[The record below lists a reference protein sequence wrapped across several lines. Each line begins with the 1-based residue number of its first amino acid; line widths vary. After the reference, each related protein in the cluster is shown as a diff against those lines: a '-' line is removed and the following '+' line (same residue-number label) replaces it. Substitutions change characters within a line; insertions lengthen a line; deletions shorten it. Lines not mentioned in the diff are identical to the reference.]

1 MENNSKSSVIVT
13 CIMVLIP
20 IYLGRIQE
28 LVPALSPLHIGKIAM
43 AVSLILLFLTW
54 KNDAADGFNLW
65 QVSQVKYIL
74 VILGIMVLSIPFSI
88 WRGGSLGFL
97 TNHLKLLLFILLI
110 VKGVKS
116 PADIRKISWSY
127 AITIMALALFS
138 LLDPRV
144 VEGRVFASSTYD
156 PNDMALVMAMSVP
169 LLFYMMEAES
179 GLKKLV
185 LLATLLLMMT
195 LVLKTGSRGGVLALI
210 TVAGIILYRKGSS
223 YTLKRVPLF
232 VVVLL
237 LGISFTSVDLR
248 ERYAD
253 FFAMK
258 QDYNTSAQGGRL
270 EIWKRGLILMV
281 KHPLLGTGAG
291 TYTIADGS
299 THEGGKW
306 STAHNSF
313 VLIGVELGIIAL
325 IIQLKLIRRAV
336 QAVRRGV
343 ETSPLPWFPAGVE
356 IGLYGYCVGGFFLSW
371 AYASLFY
378 FFIALSILHLKT
390 AGVPVG
396 TPEQAES
403 AAMDF
408 AGHPEEYGR

>member
-1 MENNSKSSVIVT
+1 MENNSKSGIVVT

-28 LVPALSPLHIGKIAM
+28 LIPALSGLHIGKIAM
-43 AVSLILLFLTW
+43 VVSLILLCLTW
-54 KNDAADGFNLW
+54 KNDSPNDFNLW

-74 VILGIMVLSIPFSI
+74 IILGIMVLSIPFSL
-88 WRGGSLGFL
+88 WRGGSVDFL
-97 TNHLKLLLFILLI
+97 NNHVKLLLFVLLI
-110 VKGVKS
+110 IKGVKS
-116 PADIRKISWSY
+116 PADIQKISWSY
-127 AITIMALALFS
+127 AITIMVLALFS
-138 LLDPRV
+138 LLNPKE
-144 VEGRVFASSTYD
+144 VEGRIFASSTYD

-169 LLFYMMEAES
+169 LLFYMMEAEF
-179 GLKKLV
+179 GLKRLV

-195 LVLKTGSRGGVLALI
+195 LVLKTGSRGGVLALL
-210 TVAGIILYRKGSS
+210 TVAGIMLYRKGCAF
-223 YTLKRVPLF
+223 TLKRLPLF

-270 EIWKRGLILMV
+270 EIWKRGLSLMV
-281 KHPLLGTGAG
+281 THPLLGTGAG
-291 TYTIADGS
+291 TYTIADGT

-325 IIQLKLIRRAV
+325 IIQIKLIQRAI
-336 QAVRRGV
+336 QAVRRDV
-343 ETSPLPWFPAGVE
+343 DTSPLPWFSKGVE

-371 AYASLFY
+371 AYSSLFY
-378 FFIALSILHLKT
+378 FFIALSILHLKIT
-390 AGVPVG
+390 GLPAG
-396 TPEQAES
+396 TPEHADS
-403 AAMDF
+403 PAMDF
-408 AGHPEEYGR
+408 AGNTEDNWR

>member
-1 MENNSKSSVIVT
+1 MENNSKSSIVVT

-28 LVPALSPLHIGKIAM
+28 LIPALSALHIGKVAM
-43 AVSLILLFLTW
+43 VVSLILLCLTW
-54 KNDAADGFNLW
+54 KNDSSNEFNLW
-65 QVSQVKYIL
+65 QVSQVKYI
-74 VILGIMVLSIPFSI
+74 VIILGIMLLSIPFSL
-88 WRGGSLGFL
+88 WRGGSVDFL
-97 TNHLKLLLFILLI
+97 NNHVKLLLFVLLI

-138 LLDPRV
+138 LLAPKMV
-144 VEGRVFASSTYD
+144 QGRIFASSTYD

-169 LLFYMMEAES
+169 LLFYMMEAEI

-185 LLATLLLMMT
+185 LLATLALMMT
-195 LVLKTGSRGGVLALI
+195 LVLKTGSRGGVLALL
-210 TVAGIILYRKGSS
+210 TVAGIILYRKGCA
-223 YTLKRVPLF
+223 YTLKRVPLLL
-232 VVVLL
+232 VVLL
-237 LGISFTSVDLR
+237 LGISFTSGDLR

-270 EIWKRGLILMV
+270 EIWKRGLSLMV
-281 KHPLLGTGAG
+281 THPLLGTGAG

-325 IIQLKLIRRAV
+325 IIQIKLIQRAI
-336 QAVRRGV
+336 QAVRREV
-343 ETSPLPWFPAGVE
+343 ETSPLPWFPKGVE

-378 FFIALSILHLKT
+378 FFIALSILHLKIT
-390 AGVPVG
+390 GPLTG
-396 TPEQAES
+396 SSENTDSP
-403 AAMDF
+403 AMEF
-408 AGHPEEYGR
+408 ACNTEDNWR

>member
-1 MENNSKSSVIVT
+1 MENNSKSSVVVT

-28 LVPALSPLHIGKIAM
+28 LIPALSPLHIGKVAM
-43 AVSLILLFLTW
+43 AVSLILLGLTW
-54 KNDAADGFNLW
+54 KNDAADGFSLW
-65 QVSQVKYIL
+65 QVSQVKYI
-74 VILGIMVLSIPFSI
+74 VIIFGIMLLSIPFSL
-88 WRGGSLGFL
+88 WRGGSVDFLG
-97 TNHLKLLLFILLI
+97 NHLKLLLFVLLI

-116 PADIRKISWSY
+116 HADIRKISWSY

-138 LLDPRV
+138 LFAPREV
-144 VEGRVFASSTYD
+144 QGRIFASSTYD

-179 GLKKLV
+179 GLKKLL
-185 LLATLLLMMT
+185 LLATLALMMT
-195 LVLKTGSRGGVLALI
+195 IVLKTGSRGGVLALL

-223 YTLKRVPLF
+223 YTLKRVPLLLAA
-232 VVVLL
+232 LL
-237 LGISFTSVDLR
+237 LGISFTSVDLQ

-270 EIWKRGLILMV
+270 EIWKRGVSLMLT
-281 KHPLLGTGAG
+281 HPLLGTGAG
-291 TYTIADGS
+291 TYTVADGS

-313 VLIGVELGIIAL
+313 VLIGVELGIFAL
-325 IIQLKLIRRAV
+325 ILQIRLILRAI
-336 QAVRRGV
+336 QAVRRQV
-343 ETSPLPWFPAGVE
+343 DASPLPWFPRGVE

-371 AYASLFY
+371 SYASLFY
-378 FFIALSILHLKT
+378 FFIALSILHVKVS
-390 AGVPVG
+390 GVPAC
-396 TPEQAES
+396 TPERAD
-403 AAMDF
+403 APDMAF
-408 AGHPEEYGR
+408 AGHTAVNGI

>member
-1 MENNSKSSVIVT
+1 MENNSKSSIVVT

-28 LVPALSPLHIGKIAM
+28 LIPALSALHIGKVAM
-43 AVSLILLFLTW
+43 AVSLILLCLTW
-54 KNDAADGFNLW
+54 KNDASNDFNLW
-65 QVSQVKYIL
+65 QVSQVKCIVIIL
-74 VILGIMVLSIPFSI
+74 VIMVLSIPFSL
-88 WRGGSLGFL
+88 WRGGSVDFL
-97 TNHLKLLLFILLI
+97 NNHVKLLLFVMLI

-138 LLDPRV
+138 LLAPKV
-144 VEGRVFASSTYD
+144 VEGRIFASSTYD

-195 LVLKTGSRGGVLALI
+195 LVLKTGSRGGVLALL
-210 TVAGIILYRKGSS
+210 TVAGIILYRKGCAF
-223 YTLKRVPLF
+223 TLKRLPLF

-270 EIWKRGLILMV
+270 EIWKRGLILMAT
-281 KHPLLGTGAG
+281 HPLLGTGAG

-325 IIQLKLIRRAV
+325 IIQIKLIQRAI
-336 QAVRRGV
+336 QAVRREV
-343 ETSPLPWFPAGVE
+343 ETSPLPWFPKGVE

-378 FFIALSILHLKT
+378 FFIALSILHLKIT
-390 AGVPVG
+390 GPLAAGSEHADSP
-396 TPEQAES
+396 
-403 AAMDF
+403 AMDF
-408 AGHPEEYGR
+408 ARNTEDNWR